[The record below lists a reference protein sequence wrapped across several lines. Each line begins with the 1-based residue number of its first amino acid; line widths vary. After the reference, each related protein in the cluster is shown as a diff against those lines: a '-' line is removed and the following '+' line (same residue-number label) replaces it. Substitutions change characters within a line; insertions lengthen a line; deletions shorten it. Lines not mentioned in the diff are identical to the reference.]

1 VKPKI
6 GLVALYFDMFDD
18 IMPPTFRR
26 EKEAVGEEVAG
37 MLAAFADVEYPGI
50 VANEAT
56 AASLAQRWHAQD
68 LDAVVLFPTMASPP
82 LYSWRIV
89 QALAAPILIWNG
101 HLIREIHDSF
111 TYHDANR
118 YSSNI
123 GAVMITNV
131 LLREGRRFHLVSGY
145 YRDPATLGQVRDY
158 LQAAGA
164 ARRLRAARIGRIGS
178 EIPGYADVS
187 IDEELLRNKLG
198 PEVIW
203 MDQAEL
209 ESAYRSVATERIRAH
224 QEEVNREYA
233 VEVPD
238 DILTASIRIALA
250 LEDLVGRHRLD
261 AVALNCHS
269 DLFRRN
275 PEIGL
280 VACYGASR
288 LTGAGIPVSCTGD
301 VPTVIAMLILK
312 TLGGQSQY
320 CECVMTDHEKDC
332 ILFTNTG
339 EGDPTLA
346 SANVK
351 KCLICNDHYPG
362 VRGGGASPVFPCRG
376 GGATMV
382 AFSPKKGVAN
392 DHVVVVAPGEVL
404 GTQHESTRVT
414 NALFRFRNY
423 SSIEGFNRWC
433 RAGAPHHGAFTLG
446 DFSERIRHV
455 AELWGVESILV

>member
-1 VKPKI
+1 
-6 GLVALYFDMFDD
+6 
-18 IMPPTFRR
+18 
-26 EKEAVGEEVAG
+26 

-56 AASLAQRWHAQD
+56 AASLAQRWLNQD

-89 QALAAPILIWNG
+89 QALDAPLLIWNG
-101 HLIREIHDSF
+101 QLIREIHDTF

-123 GAVMITNV
+123 GAIMITNV
-131 LLREGRRFHLVSGY
+131 LLREGRRFQLVSGY

-158 LQAAGA
+158 LEA
-164 ARRLRAARIGRIGS
+164 ARAAHRLRSARIGRIGS

-187 IDEELLRNKLG
+187 IDQELLRNKLG
-198 PEVIW
+198 TEIIW
-203 MDQAEL
+203 IDQAEL
-209 ESAYRSVATERIRAH
+209 ESAYRSVATERIRSH

-233 VEVPD
+233 VEVPG
-238 DILTASIRIALA
+238 DILEASIRIALA
-250 LEDLVGRHRLD
+250 LEDLVGGHSLD

-288 LTGAGIPVSCTGD
+288 LTGTGVPVSCTGD

-320 CECVMTDHEKDC
+320 CECVYDR
-332 ILFTNTG
+332 
-339 EGDPTLA
+339 
-346 SANVK
+346 S
-351 KCLICNDHYPG
+351 
-362 VRGGGASPVFPCRG
+362 
-376 GGATMV
+376 
-382 AFSPKKGVAN
+382 
-392 DHVVVVAPGEVL
+392 
-404 GTQHESTRVT
+404 
-414 NALFRFRNY
+414 
-423 SSIEGFNRWC
+423 
-433 RAGAPHHGAFTLG
+433 
-446 DFSERIRHV
+446 
-455 AELWGVESILV
+455 